1 MGHDAGQ
8 TVRVK
13 RRYILIGPGFQAA
26 AVYRFGQ
33 WVATRTQSRWQYLLK
48 RLLTA
53 AYYVAAFLM
62 RALYG
67 IHISRS
73 ADIGDS
79 LYIGHLGGIR
89 IRHCKIGD
97 GCSIHQQTRIQGNP
111 ADGAGSAQI
120 NIGNRVWIGPHAI
133 IKAPADIGSG
143 VAIAAG
149 SVVTGTIPPRSLVS
163 GNPARVILRN
173 YDNAALL

>member
-1 MGHDAGQ
+1 MGQDAGQ

-13 RRYILIGPGFQAA
+13 HRYILIGPGFQAA

-33 WVATRTQSRWQYLLK
+33 WVATLAQSRWQYLLK
-48 RLLTA
+48 CLLTVV
-53 AYYVAAFLM
+53 YYVAAFLM

-73 ADIGDS
+73 ADIGDG
-79 LYIGHLGGIR
+79 LYIGHLGGIS

-97 GCSIHQQTRIQGNP
+97 GCSIHQQTRIEGNP
-111 ADGAGSAQI
+111 ADGTGSARI
-120 NIGNRVWIGPHAI
+120 KIGNRVWIGPHVI
-133 IKAPADIGSG
+133 VNAPADIGSG

-149 SVVTGTIPPRSLVS
+149 SVVTGTIPPKSLVS
-163 GNPARVILRN
+163 GAPARVILRN
-173 YDNAALL
+173 YNNTALL